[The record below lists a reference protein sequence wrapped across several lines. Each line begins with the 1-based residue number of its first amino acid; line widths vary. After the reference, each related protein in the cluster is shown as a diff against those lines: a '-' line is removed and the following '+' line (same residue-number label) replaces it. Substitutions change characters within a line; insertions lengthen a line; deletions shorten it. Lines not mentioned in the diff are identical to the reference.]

1 MREIDQD
8 AVPIHLANQ
17 LPTQIGEPLVRTLW
31 APAVLIV
38 GQVHRPDEEHALAFH
53 VLDSGEIIAQRMG
66 AFNAVKD

>member
-17 LPTQIGEPLVRTLW
+17 LPTQLGEPLVRALG
-31 APAVLIV
+31 APTVLIV
-38 GQVHRPDEEHALAFH
+38 GQVYRPDEEHSFAFH
-53 VLDSGEIIAQRMG
+53 VLDSGEIVAQRMS